1 MDGGTEAGLK
11 FRLAGDIESLAAIR
25 RPSASPGEEVAAR
38 WVQSRFEELGLTAEI
53 EPFQFNPDYWSV
65 WGGHGVA
72 AMLVAALGL
81 RGGSLARVG
90 AALGGLTAAS
100 FWGDVTTEFRPLR
113 RLLGARTSY
122 NVLARL
128 ANPDASRVLI
138 VSAHHDAPH
147 AGLIFQPSI
156 FRALAERLASG
167 GEPPAFLRLPFG
179 FILGATAGAAA
190 RGLGLRGRLL
200 RRALLLD
207 ALLNLVFVALM
218 RDIGR
223 SPVSPGANDDASGVA
238 VVLALAEAL
247 VREPPPDLEVWFVST
262 GSEEGILGGMEA
274 FMEQHGDELKR
285 RRPIVVNFEV
295 LGSGRVTYLKGEG
308 FLRRYPY
315 GAEAVSLAAEVAN
328 EPDFADVRSLR
339 NAPFATDALIATRH
353 GIPAITVASL
363 SDEGYVPHYHWPSDT
378 AETIDLRSVE
388 AAYAF
393 CYRIIQRLAER
404 ASTGQELVR

>member
-1 MDGGTEAGLK
+1 MEGAAEPGLR
-11 FRLAGDIESLAAIR
+11 FRIAGDIESLAAIR

-38 WVQSRFEELGLTAEI
+38 WVQSRFKELGLTAEI

-65 WGGHGVA
+65 WGAHGVA

-90 AALGGLTAAS
+90 AVLGGLTAAS

-128 ANPDASRVLI
+128 PNPEASRLLI
-138 VSAHHDAPH
+138 VSAHHDAPRSGIVFH
-147 AGLIFQPSI
+147 PAMFQAAARQFGDTQEPPSI
-156 FRALAERLASG
+156 
-167 GEPPAFLRLPFG
+167 LRLPFG
-179 FILGATAGAAA
+179 LMLGATAGAAA

-207 ALLNLVFVALM
+207 ALLNLVFFALM

-223 SPVSPGANDDASGVA
+223 SPVSPGANDNASGVA
-238 VVLALAEAL
+238 VVVALAEAL
-247 VREPPPDLEVWFVST
+247 VRDPPPGLEVWFVST

-285 RRPIVVNFEV
+285 RRAFVLNFEV
-295 LGSGRVTYLKGEG
+295 LGSGRVTYLEGEG

-315 GAEAVSLAAEVAN
+315 DAEAVSLAAEVAN
-328 EPDFADVRSLR
+328 EPDFADVRSLG
-339 NAPFATDALIATRH
+339 NAPFATDALIPTRH

-363 SDEGYVPHYHWPSDT
+363 NQDGYVPHYHWPSDT

-393 CYRIIQRLAER
+393 CYRIIQLLAER
-404 ASTGQELVR
+404 ASTGQDPVR